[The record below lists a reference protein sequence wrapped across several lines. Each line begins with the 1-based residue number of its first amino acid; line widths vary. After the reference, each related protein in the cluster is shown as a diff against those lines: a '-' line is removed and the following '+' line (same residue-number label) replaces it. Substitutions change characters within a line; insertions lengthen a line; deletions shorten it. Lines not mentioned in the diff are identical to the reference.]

1 MDWAYSV
8 LFLWSYQE
16 NFMPDVS
23 GKNRQALSLDDEEQC
38 TGRLE
43 RFVKKESCQTEEL
56 HCAVATCSS
65 QSILLAKLNAI
76 LKEQAEQSKRQQ
88 QALAESE
95 ERFKNIFL
103 NKHGIRFLWDAET
116 CCIEEANIGAAKFY
130 GYALDTMIGQSVQQV
145 TGMSNS
151 AVQDRVEEVKRSGQA
166 SFTSLHRQ
174 ADGEMRYVEVHFVG
188 AKDKNRRLI
197 YSFTI
202 DISER
207 IEAERKVH
215 EHKNNLKALMNST
228 SDCALLIDTSGQVI
242 TMNQAAHKEFNAPD
256 SDLSDVNI
264 FMTLD
269 ERIASA
275 WRGAFDGVLAMGT
288 AEHIETDGGTCW
300 SVSFYP
306 VFTESLDIR
315 AVAIYA
321 KDVTVEK
328 RTAEQM
334 KQLSKRVLSAQESE
348 RKRIGRELHD
358 STAQTISGIKYML
371 ESEVARM
378 ERGGEADS
386 TRLSKMIELLQGASA
401 ELRHIIMALR
411 PTILDDLGLISAL
424 RWLLNEAA
432 LMHSDISFSSTFDLS
447 EQVFSELQKTVLF
460 RVAQE
465 ALSNAIRHS
474 QGDNVSLHIKQ
485 EAESCVLYVQ
495 DNGKGFVVDACTKSG
510 VGLGSMRE
518 RVELANGILDILSV
532 EGEGTLVRAAVP
544 VCVTDVVE

>member
-1 MDWAYSV
+1 
-8 LFLWSYQE
+8 
-16 NFMPDVS
+16 MPDIL
-23 GKNRQALSLDDEEQC
+23 GKNRQALSVDDEQC
-38 TGRLE
+38 SGSFEVLAKSE
-43 RFVKKESCQTEEL
+43 FCQIEEL
-56 HCAVATCSS
+56 HCAVDTCSL
-65 QSILLAKLNAI
+65 QSILLAKLDAI
-76 LKEQAEQSKRQQ
+76 LKKQAEQSKQQQ

-130 GYALDTMIGQSVQQV
+130 GYALDTMAGRSVQQV
-145 TGMSNS
+145 TGMSS
-151 AVQDRVEEVKRSGQA
+151 AAVYDRVEEVKRSGQA
-166 SFTSLHRQ
+166 SFTSLHRK
-174 ADGEMRYVEVHFVG
+174 AGGEMRYVEVHFVG

-207 IEAERKVH
+207 IEAERKVL

-228 SDCALLIDTSGQVI
+228 SDCALLVDTSGQGI
-242 TMNQAAHKEFNAPD
+242 TMNQAAHTKFNALD
-256 SDLSDVNI
+256 LAFSDINI
-264 FMTLD
+264 FRALD
-269 ERIASA
+269 KRVADVWHS
-275 WRGAFDGVLAMGT
+275 AFDTVLAMGT
-288 AEHIETDGGTCW
+288 AEHIETDGETCW

-306 VFTESLDIR
+306 VFTESLDIS

-334 KQLSKRVLSAQESE
+334 KELSKRVLSAQESE

-378 ERGGEADS
+378 ERGGKADS
-386 TRLSKMIELLQGASA
+386 ARLSKMIELLQGASA

-411 PTILDDLGLISAL
+411 PTILDDLGLIAAL

-447 EQVFSELQKTVLF
+447 EHMISEFQKTVLF

-465 ALSNAIRHS
+465 ALSNAIKHS

-485 EAESCVLYVQ
+485 EAGSCVLYVQ

-518 RVELANGILDILSV
+518 RVELANGVLDILSV
-532 EGEGTLVRAAVP
+532 ENEGTLVRAAVP
-544 VCVTDVVE
+544 VCGGDIVD